1 MRTIRASE
9 FGTYIYCQRAWWY
22 QKIGIATENKERLSS
37 GLALHSRHA
46 YMVARTGYLRALAYT
61 LLLIAIV
68 ICAVY
73 ITLQLV

>member
-22 QKIGIATENKERLSS
+22 HKIGVAPENKERLAS

-46 YMVARTGYLRALAYT
+46 HMVARTGYLRAFAYT